1 MKAKIVESAIT
12 LIESGEIDKF
22 SVTQV
27 AKYMGISQ
35 GNLTYHYPT
44 KQALVEAIID
54 RLLERHTILLPESFY
69 KNFDAKNTLVS
80 DDALEHFMRRTSQRE
95 VANIM
100 VFIWKQAINSPEIAQ
115 KLAEYYRTI
124 LFKQIDDAGVAQT
137 QTDKIN
143 HIILLSSMVVG
154 LIPLMGLGR
163 TTFDINELVANAKLI
178 NQKLNR

>member
-54 RLLERHTILLPESFY
+54 RLLERHTIRYCQLNNPST
-69 KNFDAKNTLVS
+69 NC
-80 DDALEHFMRRTSQRE
+80 
-95 VANIM
+95 
-100 VFIWKQAINSPEIAQ
+100 AIIC
-115 KLAEYYRTI
+115 
-124 LFKQIDDAGVAQT
+124 
-137 QTDKIN
+137 
-143 HIILLSSMVVG
+143 
-154 LIPLMGLGR
+154 
-163 TTFDINELVANAKLI
+163 
-178 NQKLNR
+178 

>member
-44 KQALVEAIID
+44 KQALVETIID

-69 KNFDAKNTLVS
+69 KNFDTKNTLVS

-124 LFKQIDDAGVAQT
+124 IFKQINDAGVEQT

>member
-1 MKAKIVESAIT
+1 
-12 LIESGEIDKF
+12 
-22 SVTQV
+22 
-27 AKYMGISQ
+27 
-35 GNLTYHYPT
+35 
-44 KQALVEAIID
+44 
-54 RLLERHTILLPESFY
+54 
-69 KNFDAKNTLVS
+69 
-80 DDALEHFMRRTSQRE
+80 MRRTSQRE

-115 KLAEYYRTI
+115 KPAEYYRTI
-124 LFKQIDDAGVAQT
+124 IFKQIDDAGVEQT

>member
-80 DDALEHFMRRTSQRE
+80 DDALEHFMRGTSQRE
-95 VANIM
+95 VIVPIRKSALSQN
-100 VFIWKQAINSPEIAQ
+100 
-115 KLAEYYRTI
+115 RT
-124 LFKQIDDAGVAQT
+124 
-137 QTDKIN
+137 
-143 HIILLSSMVVG
+143 
-154 LIPLMGLGR
+154 
-163 TTFDINELVANAKLI
+163 
-178 NQKLNR
+178 